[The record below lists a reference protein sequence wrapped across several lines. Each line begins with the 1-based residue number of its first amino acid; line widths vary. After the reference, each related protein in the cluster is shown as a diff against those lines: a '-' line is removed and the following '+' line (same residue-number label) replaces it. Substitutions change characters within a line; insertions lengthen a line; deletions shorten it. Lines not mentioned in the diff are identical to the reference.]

1 MSTLDT
7 IKGAIY
13 ENGFVHIKKIFLE
26 REIKQIF
33 QQIEK
38 IKKNQ

>member
-1 MSTLDT
+1 MNSLDK
-7 IKGAIY
+7 IKKEFY

-38 IKKNQ
+38 